1 MSCNNSG
8 SITEDKRL
16 RWVFTDPT
24 LLSSQMEQ
32 IKRANRMYTNDSIYL
47 KKSLSIPLL
56 DSNSS
61 LDSLLDHSRDD
72 QAAEKVPS
80 GQSPSDRKQ
89 DDGGGGAGTSEELSP
104 KEFLKRLDGL
114 IHQSKQAAIRGC
126 RDAEKR
132 FVSDSRPCVLYSNLQ
147 GSF

>member
-1 MSCNNSG
+1 
-8 SITEDKRL
+8 
-16 RWVFTDPT
+16 
-24 LLSSQMEQ
+24 
-32 IKRANRMYTNDSIYL
+32 MYTNDSIYL

-56 DSNSS
+56 DSSSS

-80 GQSPSDRKQ
+80 GQSDRKQ
-89 DDGGGGAGTSEELSP
+89 GAGAGPSGDLSP

-132 FVSDSRPCVLYSNLQ
+132 FVSASRPCLLDSNLQ

>member
-1 MSCNNSG
+1 
-8 SITEDKRL
+8 
-16 RWVFTDPT
+16 
-24 LLSSQMEQ
+24 MEQ

-80 GQSPSDRKQ
+80 GQD
-89 DDGGGGAGTSEELSP
+89 GGGAGTSEDLSP
-104 KEFLKRLDGL
+104 KEFLTRLDGL

-132 FVSDSRPCVLYSNLQ
+132 FVSVVHVCLTQTILILM
-147 GSF
+147 